1 MFFKTFGNKT
11 VKELRKKQGLTAR
24 ELAMIVNVN
33 SPVIKKVDDF
43 KIKNVPEP
51 LKTRIEPILKGKKQ

>member
-11 VKELRKKQGLTAR
+11 VKELRKKQGLTAQ
-24 ELAMIVNVN
+24 ELSLIAKVSSGMIR
-33 SPVIKKVDDF
+33 KVDYF

-51 LKTRIEPILKGKKQ
+51 LKSRIERVLRGK